1 MPAGRKFQT
10 PAFNVT
16 PELPPVLVT
25 VRVPVVGI
33 VAQVGLGVVGPPSSE
48 PDPPH
53 PWVDSVTCTT
63 SVPPLILHGAV
74 PPRVQPEGLV
84 IGGPEK
90 LALVALHL
98 PVATTYVV
106 LVAGLL
112 VPVPLPPLPVRL
124 GTADVDPDGEWKR
137 VKEPLP
143 DS

>member
-1 MPAGRKFQT
+1 MPAGRKVQ
-10 PAFNVT
+10 PALLAKVT
-16 PELPPVLVT
+16 PELLPVLVM
-25 VRVPVVGI
+25 VMVPVV
-33 VAQVGLGVVGPPSSE
+33 VVVVPCVE
-48 PDPPH
+48 IC
-53 PWVDSVTCTT
+53 TCSTT
-63 SVPPLILHGAV
+63 VPPVTLPV
-74 PPRVQPEGLV
+74 GLV
-84 IGGPEK
+84 IGVK
-90 LALVALHL
+90 LVTLVALHL

>member
-10 PAFNVT
+10 PAFKVT
-16 PELPPVLVT
+16 PELLPVLVT
-25 VRVPVVGI
+25 VRVPVVGV
-33 VAQVGLGVVGPPSSE
+33 VAQVGLE
-48 PDPPH
+48 LDPLH
-53 PWVDSVTCTT
+53 PWVDSVTCIT

-143 DS
+143 DT